1 MARIIYG
8 VDIESDFSCID
19 ARDAIVR
26 CFIEAHDEVL
36 QETMFSESTI
46 DPEKIE
52 QIKHL
57 DVKLL
62 ISQMFAKIGGDFE
75 HPDKTTLS
83 RLVEE
88 LGKFALSFR
97 PPEVI
102 EQHAEVIKMLLDR
115 CPDTPAAEEIE
126 RRDVI

>member
-1 MARIIYG
+1 MARIVYG
-8 VDIESDFSCID
+8 VDVESDFSCID

-26 CFIEAHDEVL
+26 CFVEAHDAVL

-62 ISQMFAKIGGDFE
+62 ISQMFAKICGDFE
-75 HPDKTTLS
+75 HPDKATLMQ
-83 RLVEE
+83 LVEK
-88 LGKFALSFR
+88 LGQFSLSFR
-97 PPEVI
+97 STEAI
-102 EQHAEVIKMLLDR
+102 EQHAAEIKLLLDR
-115 CPDTPAAEEIE
+115 LPDTPA
-126 RRDVI
+126 V